1 MYEKRRRRYIYFYRF
16 CSVTCKCN
24 LIWAILRFQPDIVYT
39 QSSISGSAFCSR
51 CRSVYFSSRISTRC
65 NTHTQSR
72 FVQPSHHGHDICTS
86 LSFFVCVDA
95 RRLFISNVCGSLLIT
110 YTDYIDVMCSYTIV
124 TLFSSLA
131 CNARP
136 CVVYRKRRV
145 HQRKREHHHRVDL
158 ILIFVYYFKD
168 VTAAL
173 RGIHQSAN

>member
-1 MYEKRRRRYIYFYRF
+1 MTYEKRRRRYIYFYRF

-65 NTHTQSR
+65 NSVTRTHNPALYSR
-72 FVQPSHHGHDICTS
+72 VIMPTMYVHLF
-86 LSFFVCVDA
+86 LFLRVDA

-136 CVVYRKRRV
+136 CTVYRKRRV
-145 HQRKREHHHRVDL
+145 H
-158 ILIFVYYFKD
+158 
-168 VTAAL
+168 
-173 RGIHQSAN
+173 